1 MGDSS
6 VQVHLVGMRFVPGAV
21 ADTVRTLVEGLR
33 AGTAT
38 FVPDR
43 AHAVDPFAVGVHVGG
58 ARLAYVSA
66 GAGQNR
72 RVARWLLQHPPG
84 ARPLFRDVRTSCP
97 NLASVKCVTA
107 TAYFPEAEAE
117 AEAEAGAEAG
127 AEAKVVVSA
136 EARVVV
142 SAEAR
147 VVVSAAAEVEVK
159 AEAPIPAVPHPL
171 VPQGEPDW
179 VLDLRARFQP
189 STPPPAPPPAGTE
202 TGRSPASRR
211 RSSAGSPS

>member
-21 ADTVRTLVEGLR
+21 AETVRALVEGLR

-107 TAYFPEAEAE
+107 TVYFPEAEAE
-117 AEAEAGAEAG
+117 AEAGVEAGAG
-127 AEAKVVVSA
+127 
-136 EARVVV
+136 
-142 SAEAR
+142 
-147 VVVSAAAEVEVK
+147 AEVEVK
-159 AEAPIPAVPHPL
+159 AEAPIPAVPHLL

-179 VLDLRARFQP
+179 VLDLRARFQLA
-189 STPPPAPPPAGTE
+189 TPPPAPPPAGTG

>member
-21 ADTVRTLVEGLR
+21 AETVRTLVEGLR

-107 TAYFPEAEAE
+107 TAYFPG
-117 AEAEAGAEAG
+117 AEAEAGAEA
-127 AEAKVVVSA
+127 K
-136 EARVVV
+136 VVV